1 MQVVEPRRERA
12 AEVVPIPLL
21 WRGARQGGVVEP
33 RLPAAGRSGT
43 SGREKSRAF
52 GEFSGLA
59 ELTEDR
65 VDGLIQSFLKLFR
78 ETRLKSGFPLFRSY
92 IMADN
97 FPEIIDTRDLRIA
110 IDESF
115 NWIVATWGEQLEVAF
130 LPVLKLLNA
139 FEDFFLWAPWYL
151 VIAAVCGLA
160 HAAGKSWRMTAA
172 VAGMLF
178 AMGLIGVWDAAMKT
192 MALMLTSTILA
203 IIMGIPVG
211 IIMSRSDRFASL
223 MTPTLDIMQTMP
235 IFVYLIPFVMLF
247 GPGQIPALLATI
259 VFAVPPVIRLTNL
272 GIRHVDPEAVEAYT
286 AFGATRGQVLF
297 NVQIPLAMP
306 TIMAGINQTTM
317 MALSMVVIASMI
329 GAGGLG
335 YQVLQGIQ
343 RLEVSRGLLAG
354 LGVVFLAVIF
364 DRIAQ
369 AYGRKMQRHLHLE
382 H

>member
-1 MQVVEPRRERA
+1 
-12 AEVVPIPLL
+12 
-21 WRGARQGGVVEP
+21 
-33 RLPAAGRSGT
+33 
-43 SGREKSRAF
+43 
-52 GEFSGLA
+52 
-59 ELTEDR
+59 
-65 VDGLIQSFLKLFR
+65 
-78 ETRLKSGFPLFRSY
+78 
-92 IMADN
+92 MADN
-97 FPEIIDTRDLRIA
+97 FPQIIDTRELRIS

-115 NWIVATWGEQLEVAF
+115 NWIVANWGEQLEVAF

-139 FEDFFLWAPWYL
+139 FEDFFLWVPWYL
-151 VIAAVCGLA
+151 IIAAVCGLA
-160 HAAGKSWRMTAA
+160 YAAGKSWRMTAA

-178 AMGLIGVWDAAMKT
+178 ATGLIGVWDAAMKT
-192 MALMLTSTILA
+192 MALMLASTILA
-203 IIMGIPVG
+203 IAIGIPVG
-211 IIMSRSDRFASL
+211 VIMSRSDRFASL

-286 AFGATRGQVLF
+286 SFGASKGQVLF

-369 AYGRKMQRHLHLE
+369 AYGRKMQKHLHLE
-382 H
+382 N